1 MADADK
7 RAPLVSGDVLRQ
19 KKASWVQRYMELT
32 EEEQGGESVYI
43 LATYKERDGLV
54 LSAVSCAEIDECS
67 ASGGTKWHVKVHG
80 VEYVIDSSVGGPSS
94 GDWVTEVTRAMDST

>member
-67 ASGGTKWHVKVHG
+67 ASGGTSHAFV
-80 VEYVIDSSVGGPSS
+80 SC
-94 GDWVTEVTRAMDST
+94 TRADTRYYFHR

>member
-54 LSAVSCAEIDECS
+54 LSAVSCAEIDELS
-67 ASGGTKWHVKVHG
+67 LIH
-80 VEYVIDSSVGGPSS
+80 I
-94 GDWVTEVTRAMDST
+94 